1 MNITQKLSNKKK
13 YFINTFK
20 QKLSINIQ
28 KPKAI
33 GISFVFNL
41 SKKVLPKLILIL
53 ILDKNVIDIVMI
65 GINAYCIANKLKKA

>member
-20 QKLSINIQ
+20 RKLSINIQ

-41 SKKVLPKLILIL
+41 SKKVLPKLIFISK
-53 ILDKNVIDIVMI
+53 LDKNIIDIAMI
-65 GINAYCIANKLKKA
+65 DTNAYCIANKLKKA